1 MDALET
7 LKISY
12 LNELPVNRL
21 FLKVYRRQRN
31 VFLAS
36 LLTRIYGEYSLA
48 ELNRSLSESSQTYKE
63 AEDAAS
69 LFEAIFNMDIKPADM
84 LISEEDSCNKA
95 IDHYNQMSTFLKVA
109 EMFSLDRESIMAF
122 CKSVEYGDKITWLK
136 VQANLNYKYHADNL
150 LLYMLGYMD
159 EEQFKELF
167 VEYSLFTKK
176 ASPVNMKHLIRTKD
190 GIIAL
195 FDLICKKRE
204 LRNKNK

>member
-12 LNELPVNRL
+12 LKELPASRL
-21 FLKVYRRQRN
+21 FQKVHRRQRN

-48 ELNRSLSESSQTYKE
+48 ELNRSLSERSQTYKE
-63 AEDAAS
+63 AEEAAS
-69 LFEAIFNMDIKPADM
+69 LFSAIFNMDIKPADI
-84 LISEEDSCNKA
+84 LTSEEDSCNKA

-109 EMFSLDRESIMAF
+109 DKFSLDRESIMAF
-122 CKSVEYGDKITWLK
+122 CKSVEYGSKVMWLN
-136 VQANLNYKYHADNL
+136 VQANLNYKHLADNL
-150 LLYMLGYMD
+150 LLYMSGYMD
-159 EEQFKELF
+159 KEQFKELF

-190 GIIAL
+190 EIIAL

-204 LRNKNK
+204 LRNKNI

>member
-7 LKISY
+7 LKLSY
-12 LNELPVNRL
+12 LNELPANRL
-21 FLKVYRRQRN
+21 FLKIYRRQRN

-36 LLTRIYGEYSLA
+36 LLTRIYGEYSLT

-63 AEDAAS
+63 AEDTAG
-69 LFEAIFNMDIKPADM
+69 LFGAIFNMDIKPADI
-84 LISEEDSCNKA
+84 LTSKEDSCDEA
-95 IDHYNQMSTFLKVA
+95 IDHFIQMSTFLKVA

-122 CKSVEYGDKITWLK
+122 CKSVEYGSKIMWLK

-176 ASPVNMKHLIRTKD
+176 ASPVNMKHLVRTKD
-190 GIIAL
+190 EIVCW
-195 FDLICKKRE
+195 FDLISKKRE
-204 LRNKNK
+204 LRNKNN